1 MGNKKSE
8 FYNRIRLGLED
19 KLLKNHDVTIEYPMD
34 EEDEIVFGVI
44 GNYERDYMVRDELE
58 DNIQFTKGD
67 SIELLKIV
75 DELILTNSKLDE
87 NDFPTK
93 TMSYNGKP
101 LFEKEVSW
109 HIKNVLIKSL
119 KIKEKLKL

>member
-1 MGNKKSE
+1 MSELTENKKSE

-75 DELILTNSKLDE
+75 DELILINSKLDE

-109 HIKNVLIKSL
+109 VWVQI
-119 KIKEKLKL
+119 

>member
-1 MGNKKSE
+1 MMMQSNWREENMGNKKSE

-87 NDFPTK
+87 YK
-93 TMSYNGKP
+93 NGEYPVCKDDKWQYHMDN
-101 LFEKEVSW
+101 LKEIV
-109 HIKNVLIKSL
+109 
-119 KIKEKLKL
+119 